1 MKICLSGPSLISW
14 FLSIVKWPVNNV
26 LQLVSYLPGISF
38 SVVNSAIYHGVN
50 VIVIGQ
56 LGIIRNN

>member
-1 MKICLSGPSLISW
+1 MFVSSALISTFCW
-14 FLSIVKWPVNNV
+14 ASNEPVNND
-26 LQLVSYLPGISF
+26 LQLARYLPGISF

-56 LGIIRNN
+56 AGIIRNN